1 VRRSIQIIKWW
12 PIITTFM
19 VMIGLILILF
29 SVNIYSILS
38 PLFGICFFTSC
49 CWYFFS
55 LDFKFCFWHRLFII
69 NLAVISLIVLFDKN
83 VHQIGFIFYVR
94 GLILLC
100 CSTIL
105 ASASLY
111 FRYGCFEKK
120 LKQTFNNRLN

>member
-1 VRRSIQIIKWW
+1 MRGIIQLVKWW
-12 PIITTFM
+12 PVLTTFA
-19 VMIGLILILF
+19 VMIGMVTILF
-29 SVNIYSILS
+29 NVNTYSFIT
-38 PLFGICFFTSC
+38 PIFGCSLFTSIC
-49 CWYFFS
+49 WWYFS
-55 LDFKFCFWHRLFII
+55 KAFKFCFWHRLFII
-69 NLAVISLIVLFDKN
+69 NLALISLIVLFDKN